1 MSNKDFENIRPYFDS
16 EVPEVVR
23 KLSEALDWVSLMIP
37 IIGEDNA
44 IEIAEAMPLVETK
57 EEFQDE
63 LTSPFLEA
71 LIEGTTAGVTVSFE
85 NNDLEDY
92 FSKPILHLTNHRDIV
107 LDPSLINVARMGNG
121 FSATEVGIGDN
132 LLTQT
137 WVEMLVRI
145 NRCFVVPRSGSVR
158 DKYNSSILVA
168 SYIRH
173 AISEGTSVW
182 LAQREGR
189 AKDGADST
197 SPALIRMLVSKG
209 GEKAWKELNIC
220 PVSISY
226 EWDPCDAL
234 KVRELLVA
242 ERDGSYTKS
251 KGEDELS
258 MALGLT
264 EMKGKVHMHFNNAV
278 PWVEKEGERRE
289 RTLAEKIDE
298 VIFNGY
304 KIFPNQILAAKH
316 LGISVDL
323 EVSITDLDK
332 REFSERLNKVVDFIG
347 EEFPRNV
354 VENKW
359 CQITVQ
365 PLLSQL
371 SLRS

>member
-71 LIEGTTAGVTVSFE
+71 LIEGTTTGVTVSFE

>member
-1 MSNKDFENIRPYFDS
+1 MSKKDFENIRPYFDS

-132 LLTQT
+132 LLTQK

>member
-16 EVPEVVR
+16 EVPDVVR
-23 KLSEALDWVSLMIP
+23 KLSEALDWISLMKP

-44 IEIAEAMPLVETK
+44 IEIADAMPLVETK

-71 LIEGTTAGVTVSFE
+71 LIEGTTTVVTVSFE
-85 NNDLEDY
+85 NENLDEY

-107 LDPSLINVARMGNG
+107 LDPSLVNVARMGNG
-121 FSATEVGIGDN
+121 YSATEVGIGDN
-132 LLTQT
+132 LLSHK

-158 DKYNSSILVA
+158 DKYNSSLLVA

-173 AISEGTSVW
+173 SINEGVSVW

-197 SPALIRMLVSKG
+197 SPALIRMLVSEG
-209 GEKAWKELNIC
+209 GEIAWRKLNLC
-220 PVSISY
+220 PISISY

-234 KVRELLVA
+234 KVRELLVT
-242 ERDGSYTKS
+242 ERDGSYTKA
-251 KGEDELS
+251 KGEDEMS

-264 EMKGKVHMHFNNAV
+264 EMKGRVHMHFNTAV
-278 PWVEKEGERRE
+278 EWEEKKGQRTERV
-289 RTLAEKIDE
+289 LAEKIDDL
-298 VIFNGY
+298 IYKGY
-304 KIFPNQILAAKH
+304 KIFPNQILAAEY
-316 LGISVDL
+316 LGLNLEIDESVSPADKI
-323 EVSITDLDK
+323 EFTD
-332 REFSERLNKVVDFIG
+332 RLSKIVDFIG
-347 EEFPRNV
+347 DEFTKD
-354 VENKW
+354 EIEKKW

-371 SLRS
+371 SVTS